1 MILKKR
7 VYRFLLIQNDSLSM
21 YRFRSD
27 LIERI
32 KNDGNRID
40 AISAYDDYYSPKIE
54 KIVDNYYPMHIYRWI
69 NIFSDIKLA
78 ITFSKFCIFKR
89 LTNKKYDVVHTIT
102 AKPNL
107 IMGPL
112 ARIILGFDTRIV
124 ALISGLGSFIGPAV
138 NGKEKNNCINRIKR
152 KLLKFIFM
160 FFDGVWLQN
169 PDDVELMIKFKIIPK
184 RKIVLAYGSGISLK
198 ENKIKDKNLLF
209 SSIQKYPNSKKFID
223 TRYILL
229 CAARAI
235 EEKGILDFINAIN
248 LKDNWDGKFILIAP
262 PEENGV
268 NCLSGI
274 KSNKKLLIINEFQDP
289 AIIDNLI
296 HYSYAICLPSYYREG
311 VPRFLLEGLSQAKPI
326 ITSNCAGCKETVLD
340 KINGFIVNPRDPREL
355 ANAMEKIFSL
365 DDRNY
370 QKMCLSSRSLVHE
383 RFGSD
388 KIYEIVKKE
397 LYKI

>member
-1 MILKKR
+1 MIFKKR
-7 VYRFLLIQNDSLSM
+7 VHRFLIIQNDALSM

-27 LIERI
+27 LIKRI
-32 KNDGNRID
+32 KNDGNLID

-54 KIVDNYYPMHIYRWI
+54 KIVDNYYPMNIYRWI

-78 ITFSKFCIFKR
+78 IIFSKFLIFKR
-89 LTNKKYDVVHTIT
+89 LTNKKYDIVHTIT

-124 ALISGLGSFIGPAV
+124 GLISGLGSFIGPAV
-138 NGKEKNNCINRIKR
+138 IGKDKNNYINRIKR
-152 KLLKFIFM
+152 NLLKLTFI

-169 PDDVELMIKFKIIPK
+169 PDDIDLMIKFNIIPK
-184 RKIVLAYGSGISLK
+184 KKIVLGYGSGILLK
-198 ENKIKDKNLLF
+198 EKNIKDKKLLF
-209 SSIQKYPNSKKFID
+209 SYIHKYPHSKKYID
-223 TRYILL
+223 NRYIIL

-268 NCLSGI
+268 NCLAGI

-289 AIIDNLI
+289 AVIDILI
-296 HYSYAICLPSYYREG
+296 SYSYAVCLPSYYREG
-311 VPRFLLEGLSQAKPI
+311 VPRFLLEGLSQSKPI

-340 KINGFIVNPRDPREL
+340 KINGYIVNPRDPSAL
-355 ANAMEKIFSL
+355 ANAMEKIFLL
-365 DDRNY
+365 DNRNY
-370 QKMCLSSRSLVHE
+370 QKMCLSSRSLINE
-383 RFGSD
+383 RFSSD
-388 KIYEIVKKE
+388 KIYEILKKE
-397 LYKI
+397 LYKV